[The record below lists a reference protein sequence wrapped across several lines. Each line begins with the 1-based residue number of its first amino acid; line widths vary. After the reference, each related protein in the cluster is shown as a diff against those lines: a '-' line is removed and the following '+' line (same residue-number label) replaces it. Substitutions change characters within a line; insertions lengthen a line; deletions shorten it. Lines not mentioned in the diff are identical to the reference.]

1 MKIVAIS
8 DSHERHHFLKLPE
21 GDVLVHSG
29 DFTFRGEFNAVSQF
43 AFWMSQQKFKHKI
56 VIAGNHELT
65 FADPQIRPIMV
76 NLLTE
81 AGCIYLED
89 NSVEIGGKVF
99 YGSPWQPRFYDWAFN
114 VDRGPQIAKKWAAI
128 PENTNV
134 LITHGPPHGI
144 LDDTIRDGSQGCKDL
159 ADRIFELKNLQAHI
173 FGHLHRDGGKMVE
186 EYGIKFVNASVCTD
200 SYVPTNPIVTLEI

>member
-8 DSHERHHFLKLPE
+8 DSHERHQFVKLPE

-29 DFTFRGEFNAVSQF
+29 DFTFRGEFNAVANF
-43 AFWMSQQKFKHKI
+43 ASWMSQQDFKHKV

-65 FADPQIRPIMV
+65 FADPQIRPIMI
-76 NLLTE
+76 NLLKE

-89 NSVEIGGKVF
+89 SSVEIDGKLF
-99 YGSPWQPRFYDWAFN
+99 YGSPWQPRFFDWAFN
-114 VDRGPQIAKKWAAI
+114 VDRGPQIAQKWAAI

-159 ADRIFELKNLQAHI
+159 AERIADLKNLKAHI
-173 FGHLHRDGGKMVE
+173 FGHLHHG
-186 EYGIKFVNASVCTD
+186 YGITNINETCFINASICTD
-200 SYVPTNPIVTLEI
+200 NYIPSNKPISIEI